1 MYNIKRIRGQVRYKM
16 SEHTQAHEYCR
27 GDGISPDAFSHL
39 PNCSL
44 IRIYGFFQESHCAAR
59 VCGPGLPQGGG
70 QSREPGISLLF
81 LKETFSKANRLSRE
95 AKPSA
100 AEFNVLIKM
109 LKEALFTNDWFVI
122 ALSS

>member
-1 MYNIKRIRGQVRYKM
+1 MQPEFVA
-16 SEHTQAHEYCR
+16 QACL
-27 GDGISPDAFSHL
+27 GAGA
-39 PNCSL
+39 
-44 IRIYGFFQESHCAAR
+44 
-59 VCGPGLPQGGG
+59 GGG
-70 QSREPGISLLF
+70 GGGWNREPAISLLL

-109 LKEALFTNDWFVI
+109 LKRLYSRMTEAVI

>member
-1 MYNIKRIRGQVRYKM
+1 MQPEFVA
-16 SEHTQAHEYCR
+16 QACL
-27 GDGISPDAFSHL
+27 GAGA
-39 PNCSL
+39 
-44 IRIYGFFQESHCAAR
+44 
-59 VCGPGLPQGGG
+59 GGG
-70 QSREPGISLLF
+70 GGWNREPAISLLL

-109 LKEALFTNDWFVI
+109 LKRLYSRMTEAVI

>member
-1 MYNIKRIRGQVRYKM
+1 M

-44 IRIYGFFQESHCAAR
+44 IRIYGLFQENHCAAR
-59 VCGPGLPQGGG
+59 VCGPGLPRGGG
-70 QSREPGISLLF
+70 QWSREPGISLLL

-109 LKEALFTNDWFVI
+109 LKRLYSRMTEAVI

>member
-1 MYNIKRIRGQVRYKM
+1 MQPEFVA
-16 SEHTQAHEYCR
+16 QACL
-27 GDGISPDAFSHL
+27 GAGA
-39 PNCSL
+39 
-44 IRIYGFFQESHCAAR
+44 
-59 VCGPGLPQGGG
+59 GGG
-70 QSREPGISLLF
+70 GVWNREPAISLLL

-109 LKEALFTNDWFVI
+109 LKRLYSRMTEAVI

>member
-1 MYNIKRIRGQVRYKM
+1 M
-16 SEHTQAHEYCR
+16 SEHAQVHKYCR
-27 GDGISPDAFSHL
+27 GEGISPDAFSHL

-44 IRIYGFFQESHCAAR
+44 IRVYGFFQESHCAAS
-59 VCGPGLPQGGG
+59 VCGPGLPWGGG
-70 QSREPGISLLF
+70 RWNREPAISLRL

-109 LKEALFTNDWFVI
+109 LKRLY
-122 ALSS
+122 S